1 MTLESSRT
9 MGGIGALLIV
19 IGALPFLGAYTS
31 ILSLIGLIL
40 VLIALNGL
48 ANIYNERG
56 IFNNALYGILAGIVG
71 IVVSAAI
78 LIFAGVGFFT
88 ALGIDITTLINDPTA
103 FSRID
108 WTRFTMF
115 ADILPYLAIALAGL
129 VVLFVFFVL
138 SAFFVRRSFNLTA
151 AKSGVGMFNT
161 AGLLLLIG
169 AVLTIIVIG
178 LLLMFIAAIL
188 LIVAFFQI
196 RSQPAG
202 TGALPPPPTPPQ
214 QTA

>member
-1 MTLESSRT
+1 MTLESSKY

-19 IGALPFLGAYTS
+19 IGALPFVGAYTS

-40 VLIALNGL
+40 VLISLNGL
-48 ANIYNERG
+48 ANYYNERG

-78 LIFAGVGFFT
+78 LFT
-88 ALGIDITTLINDPTA
+88 AGIGFLNAIGIDLATLISDPAA
-103 FSRID
+103 FSQID
-108 WTRFTMF
+108 WTSLVTLQ
-115 ADILPYLAIALAGL
+115 DVLPYIAVAALGL

-138 SAFFVRRSFNLTA
+138 SAFFMRRSFNLTA
-151 AKSGVGMFNT
+151 AKTGVGLFST

-169 AVLTIIVIG
+169 AILTIILIG

-196 RSQPAG
+196 RSQPA
-202 TGALPPPPTPPQ
+202 AAVPPPPTPPQ
-214 QTA
+214 QAV

>member
-1 MTLESSRT
+1 MTLESSKN

-71 IVVSAAI
+71 VVVSVAI
-78 LIFAGVGFFT
+78 LITAGVGFFT
-88 ALGIDITTLINDPTA
+88 AVGIDINTVINDPTA

-108 WTRFTMF
+108 WTR
-115 ADILPYLAIALAGL
+115 IVNLENVLPYIAIAFLGL

-138 SAFFVRRSFNLTA
+138 SAFFVRRSLNLTA
-151 AKSGVGMFNT
+151 AKSGVGMFST

-169 AVLTIIVIG
+169 AILTIILIG
-178 LLLMFIAAIL
+178 VLLMFIAAIL

-196 RSQPAG
+196 RAQPAAQ
-202 TGALPPPPTPPQ
+202 TLPPPPTPPQ
-214 QTA
+214 QA

>member
-1 MTLESSRT
+1 MTLESSKY

-19 IGALPFLGAYTS
+19 IGALPFVGAYTS

-48 ANIYNERG
+48 ANYYNERG

-78 LIFAGVGFFT
+78 LFT
-88 ALGIDITTLINDPTA
+88 AGIGFLNAIGIDLATLISDPAA
-103 FSRID
+103 FSQID
-108 WTRFTMF
+108 WTSLVTLQ
-115 ADILPYLAIALAGL
+115 DVLPYIAVAALGL

-138 SAFFVRRSFNLTA
+138 SAFFMRRSFNLTA
-151 AKSGVGMFNT
+151 AKTGVGLFST

-169 AVLTIIVIG
+169 AILTIILIG

-196 RSQPAG
+196 RSQPA
-202 TGALPPPPTPPQ
+202 AAVPPPPTPPQ
-214 QTA
+214 QAV